1 MKKTRMLTFRTVLFA
16 VFIWLL
22 TVENAF
28 GVEPSWTGKRKL
40 NGEATGIIRDI
51 KEHNGAVFIGAENG
65 LFRIVGNSTEQF
77 THSNSPLGKGYIADL
92 HIAGNKLFISEFGNG
107 VFTYSLS
114 EGTFSQ
120 LAIPEPLAVKAWA
133 THSYKN
139 SVVVSTLT
147 GIVLLPSSGS
157 SPIVKD
163 KFEDGSNMR
172 SIYSLTVYNDLVT
185 ASEANHVI
193 FMDEQLREITLLKR
207 DIYFPG
213 LEKITYV
220 RAIGEYLYVGGVGGI
235 YRYRDN
241 VSDFYP
247 VSVPENQL
255 KDVESIIEDS
265 EGTLWV
271 AAGGLF
277 TLDKSDGVLRE
288 LAFGKPR
295 FSFDQI
301 RAVQAIH
308 QLESKQFLVASTQ
321 LGILA
326 LDLNL
331 HAVNY
336 LHESSFP
343 FRNAWGLC
351 HSLLGILRGRYHCPF
366 GNP

>member
-1 MKKTRMLTFRTVLFA
+1 MKKTRMLTIRTVLIS

-22 TVENAF
+22 AVDNTF

-65 LFRIVGNSTEQF
+65 LFRIVGNSTQQF

-107 VFTYSLS
+107 VFTYSFS
-114 EGTFSQ
+114 EGTFSK
-120 LAIPEPLAVKAWA
+120 LTLPEHLAVKAWA
-133 THSYKN
+133 TQSYKN
-139 SVVVSTLT
+139 SVVVSTLS
-147 GIVLLPSSGS
+147 GLMLLPPSGD
-157 SPIVKD
+157 SPIIKD
-163 KFEDGSNMR
+163 KFEDGSGMR
-172 SIYSLTVYNDLVT
+172 SIYSLTVYNNLVA

-207 DIYFPG
+207 DIHFPG
-213 LEKITYV
+213 LAKITYV
-220 RAIGEYLYVGGVGGI
+220 KAIGGYLYVGGVGGI

-295 FSFDQI
+295 FSF
-301 RAVQAIH
+301 
-308 QLESKQFLVASTQ
+308 
-321 LGILA
+321 
-326 LDLNL
+326 
-331 HAVNY
+331 
-336 LHESSFP
+336 
-343 FRNAWGLC
+343 
-351 HSLLGILRGRYHCPF
+351 
-366 GNP
+366 